1 MLSFARRSELFS
13 PTGKYCNNLR
23 SIEMVGGIARNWWL
37 WLIRGIAAILFGVLA
52 LRWPGD
58 TLVVIGLLFG
68 AYALVDGI
76 LAILATVRAAQ
87 THRRWWPLLFEGV
100 VGILIAAITFW
111 DVRITLLAL
120 YFTIAAWAFITGTL
134 EIVAAIHLRSHVTNE
149 FWLIIGG
156 IASILFGV
164 LMIWYPLAGVLA
176 LVWLISAYAIV
187 FGILMIAFSL
197 RLRGHSAALSAEPA
211 R

>member
-1 MLSFARRSELFS
+1 MA
-13 PTGKYCNNLR
+13 
-23 SIEMVGGIARNWWL
+23 GGIARNWWL
-37 WLIRGIAAILFGVLA
+37 WLIRGIVAILFGVLA

-58 TLVVIGLLFG
+58 TLIVIGLLFG

-76 LAILATVRAAQ
+76 LAILATIRAAE
-87 THRRWWPLLFEGV
+87 THRRWWPLLFEGI

-120 YFTIAAWAFITGTL
+120 YFTIAAWAFITGVL
-134 EIVAAIHLRSHVTNE
+134 EIVAAIHLRSHLNNE

-156 IASILFGV
+156 IASILFAV
-164 LMIWYPLAGVLA
+164 LMIWYPLAGALA

-187 FGILMIAFSL
+187 FGIIMIAFSL
-197 RLRGHSAALSAEPA
+197 RLRGHSAALAPGST